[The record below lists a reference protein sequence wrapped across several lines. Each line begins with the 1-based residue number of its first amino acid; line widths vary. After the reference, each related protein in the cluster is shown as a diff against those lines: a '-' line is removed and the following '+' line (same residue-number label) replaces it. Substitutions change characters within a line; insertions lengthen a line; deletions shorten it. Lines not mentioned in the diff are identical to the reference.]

1 MKFISKVL
9 VVLLI
14 LATAFAAVAC
24 SSPSFNDEEV
34 KSIISAKDALQ
45 LLGNENVVFVD
56 AQKANIY
63 KKGHLKGAVNIS
75 RDDIVI
81 KEPVVNVLA
90 PKEQI
95 EEVLGN
101 AGVSNDSTVVI
112 YDNNNNM
119 DSARLWWTMKV
130 YGHENVMV
138 VSGGLKAL
146 VESGAEKI
154 TEVTKV
160 SPVKYTAKEKDT
172 SMIATIDEVK
182 AQVNDPNENVV
193 LLDTRS
199 QEEYDAG
206 TVPSSILIDYSDN
219 NYKDG
224 TYKSV
229 QDIRIMY
236 LENDFKPEKTAIM
249 YCKTSIRG
257 AQTYLAL
264 YNAGY
269 RNLKLFDGAWVEWT
283 SDESLPIQMPSVNK
297 IESNESDNS

>member
-1 MKFISKVL
+1 MKYISKVL

-14 LATAFAAVAC
+14 LVTAFSIAGC
-24 SSPSFNDEEV
+24 SSSSFNNEED

-45 LLGNENVVFVD
+45 LLGNENVVLVD

-63 KKGHLKGAVNIS
+63 AKGHLKGAVNIG

-101 AGVSNDSTVVI
+101 AGVANDSKVVI

-130 YGHENVMV
+130 YGHENVVV
-138 VSGGLKAL
+138 VSGGLKSL
-146 VESGAEKI
+146 VEAGGEKI
-154 TEVTKV
+154 TEVANV
-160 SPVKYTAKEKDT
+160 NPVKYAAKDKNA

-206 TVPSSILIDYSDN
+206 TIPSALLIDYSDN

-229 QDIRIMY
+229 QDTRIMY
-236 LENDFKPEKTAIM
+236 LEKDLNPEKTAIM

-257 AQTYLAL
+257 AQSYLAL

-297 IESNESDNS
+297 IESNEHDNS

>member
-1 MKFISKVL
+1 MKFISRVL
-9 VVLLI
+9 AVLLV
-14 LATAFAAVAC
+14 LATVFAAVGC
-24 SSPSFNDEEV
+24 SSTSFNDEEA
-34 KSIISAKDALQ
+34 KSIVSAKEALQ
-45 LLGNENVVFVD
+45 LLGKENVVFVD
-56 AQKANIY
+56 AQKASIY
-63 KKGHLKGAVNIS
+63 EKAHAKNAVNIS
-75 RDDIVI
+75 RDDIVV
-81 KEPVVNVLA
+81 KEPVVNVLG

-101 AGVSNDSTVVI
+101 AGVSNDTTVVI

-130 YGHENVMV
+130 YGHESVMV

-146 VESGAEKI
+146 VEAGTEK
-154 TEVTKV
+154 TSEVPSVK
-160 SPVKYTAKEKDT
+160 PVKYIAKDKDT

-182 AQVNDPNENVV
+182 AQVNDPSENVV

-206 TVPSSILIDYSDN
+206 TIPSSIPIDYSNN

-236 LENDFKPEKTAIM
+236 LENNIKPEKTAIM

-264 YNAGY
+264 YDAGY

-283 SDESLPIQMPSVNK
+283 SDESNPIQMPSVNE
-297 IESNESDNS
+297 IQSNEQDNS

>member
-9 VVLLI
+9 ILLVVLL
-14 LATAFAAVAC
+14 TMFNVVGC
-24 SSPSFNDEEV
+24 SSPSFNEAEA
-34 KSIISAKDALQ
+34 KSIISAKDALRFAEK
-45 LLGNENVVFVD
+45 ENVVFVD
-56 AQKANIY
+56 AQKSDLYA
-63 KKGHLKGAVNIS
+63 KGHVKGAVNIS
-75 RDDIVI
+75 RADIVI
-81 KEPVVNVLA
+81 KEPVVNMLV

-95 EEVLGN
+95 EEVLSNVGI
-101 AGVSNDSTVVI
+101 SNDSTVVI

-130 YGHENVMV
+130 YGHEDIMV
-138 VSGGLKAL
+138 VSGGLKSLIEA
-146 VESGAEKI
+146 GAEQ
-154 TEVTKV
+154 TTKV
-160 SPVKYTAKEKDT
+160 PNVKTVNYTAEEKDN
-172 SMIATIDEVK
+172 SMIATIDDVK
-182 AQVNDPNENVV
+182 AQVNDPSDSII

-199 QEEYDAG
+199 QSEYDTG
-206 TVPSSILIDYSDN
+206 TIPSSVLIDYSDN
-219 NYKDG
+219 NYNDG

-236 LENDFKPEKTAIM
+236 LENDLIPEKTAIM

-283 SDESLPIQMPSVNK
+283 LDQSLPVQMPSQNK
-297 IESNESDNS
+297 IESNEQDNS

>member
-1 MKFISKVL
+1 MKFTSKVL

-14 LATAFAAVAC
+14 LATVFAAVGC
-24 SSPSFNDEEV
+24 SSTSFNEDEA

-45 LLGNENVVFVD
+45 LLGKENVVLVD

-63 KKGHLKGAVNIS
+63 GKAHVKGSVNIS
-75 RDDIVI
+75 RDDIVV
-81 KEPVVNVLA
+81 KEPVANVLGT
-90 PKEQI
+90 KEQI
-95 EEVLGN
+95 EKVLGN
-101 AGVSNDSTVVI
+101 VGISNDATVVI

-138 VSGGLKAL
+138 VSGGLKSL
-146 VESGAEKI
+146 VEAGVEKT
-154 TEVTKV
+154 TEVPSV
-160 SPVKYTAKEKDT
+160 NPVEYSAKDKDI

-193 LLDTRS
+193 LIDTRS
-199 QEEYDAG
+199 QEEYNAG
-206 TVPSSILIDYSDN
+206 TIPSSILIDYSDN
-219 NYKDG
+219 NYNDG

-236 LENDFKPEKTAIM
+236 LENNIKPENTAIM

-269 RNLKLFDGAWVEWT
+269 RNLKLFDGAWVEWVL
-283 SDESLPIQMPSVNK
+283 DESNPKQMPSVN
-297 IESNESDNS
+297 EVQSNEQDNS